1 MRIQRPI
8 LKSLAGIIVLVSLV
22 CIFLNSSSVYLP
34 STVACSLFSSSGC
47 ATFKQYPYVPSRKL
61 NDDEIG
67 ARVVFEEILKTPPIQ
82 SKNRKIAFMFLTPGS
97 LPFEKLWDKF
107 FNVRLCS
114 FLIISLLFV
123 LLLALFM
130 RAYSSWIGVFKFYG
144 MLLYLCLWFCPI
156 CYGVSVWLLTL
167 KYSIFKFLLDPYWYA
182 PGAMFL
188 LLTWG
193 VGPHV
198 RGGSIAPALS
208 KTSTF
213 FMYKCKYFIF

>member
-8 LKSLAGIIVLVSLV
+8 LKSLAGIIALVSLV
-22 CIFLNSSSVYLP
+22 CIFLNASSVYLP

-123 LLLALFM
+123 
-130 RAYSSWIGVFKFYG
+130 
-144 MLLYLCLWFCPI
+144 
-156 CYGVSVWLLTL
+156 
-167 KYSIFKFLLDPYWYA
+167 
-182 PGAMFL
+182 
-188 LLTWG
+188 
-193 VGPHV
+193 
-198 RGGSIAPALS
+198 
-208 KTSTF
+208 
-213 FMYKCKYFIF
+213 